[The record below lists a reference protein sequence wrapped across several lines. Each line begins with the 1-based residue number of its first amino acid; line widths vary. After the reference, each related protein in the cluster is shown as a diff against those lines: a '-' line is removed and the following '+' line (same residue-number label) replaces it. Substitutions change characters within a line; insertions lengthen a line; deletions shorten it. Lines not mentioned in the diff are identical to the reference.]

1 MIKAFFL
8 AISYMTRVPVP
19 QVVEVEPLDL
29 ARAALFYPLAG
40 LLIGI
45 VLMLPVLVFSGSSP
59 FLLAAIVTVTWAAIT
74 GSLHL
79 TGVGGSADAWL
90 GGRGDEEKTHKI
102 LKDPVI
108 GAAGV
113 TAISAVMI
121 LKFTLTLVLL
131 EQGYLWSIL
140 FAPVFGRS
148 LILLLFLTT
157 PYVRAEGRTSAVST
171 YLPRDLARLV
181 LAVCFLLAVV
191 ISLKGLLLLLAGYW
205 LMRRLMMQRLQG
217 CTGETAGASVEIGE
231 VFWLLG
237 VALQF

>member
-19 QVVEVEPLDL
+19 QVVEAEPLDL

-45 VLMLPVLVFSGSSP
+45 VLMLPILVFPGSP
-59 FLLAAIVTVTWAAIT
+59 PILLAAIVTVTWAAIT
-74 GSLHL
+74 GGLHL
-79 TGVGGSADAWL
+79 TGVGDSADAWL

-121 LKFTLTLVLL
+121 LKFTLILVLL

-157 PYVRAEGRTSAVST
+157 PYVRAEGRTSVVST

-191 ISLKGLLLLLAGYW
+191 ISLKGLLLLLVGYW

-231 VFWLLG
+231 TFWLLG

>member
-1 MIKAFFL
+1 MLKAFFL

-19 QVVEVEPLDL
+19 QVVEAEPLDL

-45 VLMLPVLVFSGSSP
+45 VLMLPILVFSGSSP

-79 TGVGGSADAWL
+79 TGVGSSADAWL

-102 LKDPVI
+102 LKDPVV

-205 LMRRLMMQRLQG
+205 VMRRLMMQRLQG